1 MFGLQ
6 VVKRMMILVLTLVM
20 VSGTLSVWK
29 WYVWVI
35 TGVKSKTW
43 LSLLVTIII

>member
-6 VVKRMMILVLTLVM
+6 VVTRMMFMTMVM

-29 WYVWVI
+29 GYFWVNNLGYTKI
-35 TGVKSKTW
+35 W
-43 LSLLVTIII
+43 LSLLLIII